1 MATTPQPGTSQFPV
15 SAAAVSP
22 AAIGA
27 TAAPTAVMRV
37 LGRARLSVEDAE
49 RVLRIMNN
57 SSQRLGAIS
66 KKQFWLDVTAWRNL
80 QDREKAWRLDHP
92 PGDDELHSGELEQD
106 DTEYDAQMRAW
117 ILCVDE
123 ESAQKAARKER
134 AAEAGEESSQASKD
148 RLSLMSSWAD
158 KRALAL
164 SSLASSNEEEEE
176 DEQEEEEEQEEVNIE
191 GEPFK
196 TPSTPISS
204 SSSTRSCRPPSSRKR
219 RLYSSD
225 EGSKRAKKDT
235 LESSIAL
242 LAVSMANRRSARG
255 AAEERQLALE
265 VRIEAIEAGQK
276 AILAAVLSSSTYRGH
291 RLAEFEEE
299 EEDLP
304 VYNNVNNVHV

>member
-66 KKQFWLDVTAWRNL
+66 KKQFWLDVTA
-80 QDREKAWRLDHP
+80 EKAWRLDHP

-158 KRALAL
+158 KRAL
-164 SSLASSNEEEEE
+164 
-176 DEQEEEEEQEEVNIE
+176 
-191 GEPFK
+191 
-196 TPSTPISS
+196 
-204 SSSTRSCRPPSSRKR
+204 
-219 RLYSSD
+219 
-225 EGSKRAKKDT
+225 
-235 LESSIAL
+235 
-242 LAVSMANRRSARG
+242 SAP
-255 AAEERQLALE
+255 
-265 VRIEAIEAGQK
+265 
-276 AILAAVLSSSTYRGH
+276 YRH
-291 RLAEFEEE
+291 
-299 EEDLP
+299 
-304 VYNNVNNVHV
+304 